1 MASSTVAQWK
11 GGDNLLLVKMIHQV
25 AVKHTGRYED
35 LLQEL
40 TNIFSNDEEKLKI
53 VKSCVEK
60 MRSVS
65 VRFKNKRKGA
75 NAAALVPSL
84 FEIAENTREKKKA
97 YIGRSSEVKMKVVN
111 PGAHEVVTFLT
122 PKKKTSGKAPVM
134 KEMTLNEKE
143 KKAMLERL
151 SEPVFTLADFSKDE
165 LSEAM
170 EVQESLREVLEMQEL
185 RMHQDA
191 SVEKENE
198 SLKSLFEVAF
208 RALIAEN
215 VKKPEIYL
223 CATGSEVNWDINV
236 KDSSTP
242 NSLMSSTQASLSS
255 SIIQGKSIMAMK
267 PEKLIDSLVVDH
279 ATYTWFVGM
288 FLESAAAKEAVKALE
303 VSMGQAVQMALLKTG
318 DKSDQL
324 YVSMAEENS
333 KVQDGTTTL
342 FAFYRAKFSRLK
354 AEGAGFGSEVK
365 IRHVTHEEEDLP
377 KEFAGAP
384 EEVKE
389 AYKVLLQKPIS
400 KHPDGRPVRE
410 VQTQKESTSIESV
423 WELKESADKVATWL
437 GKKNKDKRKKEEE
450 DSESSSGG
458 EDQSSQ
464 QKKKEGQPPKKQ
476 KGLVRK
482 LQQQVQSLENYKR
495 KVEAKKPQDR
505 DGKSGRDSRDK
516 PECFDYRDTGKC
528 SRGSSCK
535 FEHREKDGR
544 GGRQPPHSS
553 SSSSHS
559 STPSDACRDLVRSGK
574 CRKGR
579 DCRSNHGKS
588 SRTAKKQCLW
598 EEKGKLC
605 PHLFRQGGC
614 NYFHKYVKN

>member
-25 AVKHTGRYED
+25 AVKHTGRYEN

-53 VKSCVEK
+53 VRSCVEK

-75 NAAALVPSL
+75 NSAALVPSL

-97 YIGRSSEVKMKVVN
+97 YISRSSEVKMKVVN
-111 PGAHEVVTFLT
+111 PGKAEEVVTFLT
-122 PKKKTSGKAPVM
+122 PKKNAKGKAPSM
-134 KEMTLNEKE
+134 REMTLKAEE
-143 KKAMLERL
+143 KKAMLEHL
-151 SEPVFTLADFSKDE
+151 SEPVFTLADFSKSE
-165 LSEAM
+165 IEEAM
-170 EVQESLREVLEMQEL
+170 EVQESLREVLEEQEL
-185 RMHQDA
+185 KMHQDA

-215 VKKPEIYL
+215 VKKPEIYQ
-223 CATGSEVNWDINV
+223 CETGEVDWDIDV
-236 KDSSTP
+236 KDPSTQ
-242 NSLMSSTQASLSS
+242 NSLMFSTQASLSS
-255 SIIQGKSIMAMK
+255 SIIQGKSIMATK
-267 PEKLIDSLVVDH
+267 PEKLIDGLIVDH
-279 ATYTWFVGM
+279 ATYSWFVGM
-288 FLESAAAKEAVKALE
+288 FLEPSAAKEAVVALE
-303 VSMGQAVQMALLKTG
+303 ESMGQAVQAALLKTG

-354 AEGAGFGSEVK
+354 AEGAGFNSEVK
-365 IRHVTHEEEDLP
+365 VRHVTHEEEDIP

-437 GKKNKDKRKKEEE
+437 GKKDKEKRKKEEE
-450 DSESSSGG
+450 DSDSSSAG

-464 QKKKEGQPPKKQ
+464 KKKKEGQPPKKQ

-482 LQQQVQSLENYKR
+482 LQQQVQNLENYKR

-505 DGKSGRDSRDK
+505 DGKSSRDSRDK

-528 SRGSSCK
+528 SRGSDCK
-535 FEHREKDGR
+535 FEHKARDGR
-544 GGRQPPHSS
+544 GGRQPPHSAS
-553 SSSSHS
+553 SSSRS
-559 STPSDACRDLVRSGK
+559 STPSDACKDLVKSGK

-588 SRTAKKQCLW
+588 NKTAPKRCLW

-614 NYFHKYVKN
+614 NYFHKYIKN